1 MTKDEVELLTI
12 DEMAALAKESR
23 STIKRRIRAG
33 QLRVV
38 HLSARSV
45 RIRAGDA
52 SAYLLRGADGD
63 DRIGPSN
70 VQPIR

>member
-1 MTKDEVELLTI
+1 MTSEEVELLTI
-12 DEMAALAKESR
+12 DQLAALSKESR
-23 STIKRRIRAG
+23 STIKRRIRTG

-52 SAYLLRGADGD
+52 IAYLGRDADDGAN
-63 DRIGPSN
+63 IGPSN